1 MTSGTG
7 GGLQAFFSRMAGVHH
22 PQVGEAVMALTLNL
36 AVLPVVASLVA
47 GTGALA
53 TYATAPNTPRD
64 AAPAQQTATVVPDA
78 VVAPDAARPSPAPQ
92 AASSCDAQTWPYID
106 ASCTKKSAEERKVR
120 VVTAP
125 RASETPDAT
134 ARVHI
139 PAPQNPNVSPVA
151 VPPGMTTSDTVLRS
165 PDIVVPPRK
174 MSKRE
179 KRAEL
184 RRERRERRWDTQ
196 SYQVPGETYDR
207 RPRNVTVVRPLR
219 IDAYR

>member
-1 MTSGTG
+1 
-7 GGLQAFFSRMAGVHH
+7 
-22 PQVGEAVMALTLNL
+22 MALTFNL

-64 AAPAQQTATVVPDA
+64 VAPATAATQPA
-78 VVAPDAARPSPAPQ
+78 AVAPEAARPSPAPQ
-92 AASSCDAQTWPYID
+92 AASPCNAQTWPYID
-106 ASCTKKSAEERKVR
+106 ASCTTKSADERKVR

-125 RASETPDAT
+125 RISELPDAGT
-134 ARVHI
+134 RMHV
-139 PAPQNPNVSPVA
+139 PAPQNPNVTPVA
-151 VPPGMTTSDTVLRS
+151 LPPGMTSSDTVLRS

-179 KRAEL
+179 KRAEQ
-184 RRERRERRWDTQ
+184 RRERGRGFDAQ

-207 RPRNVTVVRPLR
+207 RARAVIVVRPLR
-219 IDAYR
+219 LEAFR